1 MALSRKWL
9 EETLGIDSDLV
20 NKIVI
25 AHGETVDGLKSEI
38 KSLEKDIESYKAD
51 ADKLKAVNKELSDLK
66 AKVAEDGNKDQ
77 DYAKLKKEYE
87 DYKQSV
93 ENAKV
98 RNQKETAFKEILKD
112 AGIPEKHYAKII
124 KYSDVDGVELD
135 AEGKITKAK
144 EIMDAIKEE
153 WADHIEKSTKKGAD
167 TAKPPKNNGGGS
179 AMSKEDIMNI
189 KDTHERREKLAEY
202 LKETEGED

>member
-38 KSLEKDIESYKAD
+38 KNLEKDIESYKAD

-87 DYKQSV
+87 DYKQSI

-98 RNQKETAFKEILKD
+98 RDKKETAFKEILKD

-135 AEGKITKAK
+135 AEGKKIVETSYAYD
-144 EIMDAIKEE
+144 ED
-153 WADHIEKSTKKGAD
+153 IEKFL
-167 TAKPPKNNGGGS
+167 
-179 AMSKEDIMNI
+179 EW
-189 KDTHERREKLAEY
+189 LAY
-202 LKETEGED
+202 